1 MSLLIVGATGTL
13 GRQVAK
19 RALDEGHQVR
29 CLVRNLK
36 KAAFLKEWGAEL
48 VRGDLCDFQT
58 LPPALEGVTAVID
71 ASTSR
76 PTDSLSIKQVDWD
89 GKVALIQA
97 AVAAGIERFIFF
109 SILDA
114 EKYPHV
120 PLMEIKKCTELFLAE
135 SGLNYTILRPCGFL
149 QGLIGQYAIPILDGQ
164 AVWVTGDTSPVAY
177 MDTQD
182 VAKFAIRALSVPET
196 EQKTFPVV
204 GSRAWGVYE
213 IIRLCER
220 LSGREA
226 KVTRLPLSLL
236 RTVRRVARFFEWGW
250 NLADRLAFAEVL
262 ATGKPLSAPMDEVY
276 DVFGLDPQENT
287 TLEAYLQEYFG
298 RILKKLKEIDYERN
312 KGKKQNKN
320 NKKIPFSF
328 WWKLPNKV
336 KI

>member
-1 MSLLIVGATGTL
+1 MNLLIVGATGTL

-48 VRGDLCDFQT
+48 VPGDLCDPQT
-58 LPPALEGVTAVID
+58 LQPALEGVTAVID
-71 ASTSR
+71 AATSR
-76 PTDSLSIKQVDWD
+76 PTDSISIKQVDWD

-97 AVAAGIERFIFF
+97 AAAAGVERFIFF

-114 EKYPHV
+114 EKYPDV

-196 EQKTFPVV
+196 EKKTFPVV

-226 KVTRLPLSLL
+226 KVTRLPINLL

-262 ATGKPLSAPMDEVY
+262 ATGKPLTAPMDEVY
-276 DVFGLDPQENT
+276 SVFGLDALENT
-287 TLEAYLQEYFG
+287 TLEAYMQEYFS

-312 KGKKQNKN
+312 KGKKQANK
-320 NKKIPFSF
+320 KKIPFSF
-328 WWKLPNKV
+328 
-336 KI
+336 